1 MKNNFNRLI
10 KAFLVFIC
18 LNHCIVYSERYN
30 ARTIYR
36 PNGRSLKLGDGLRL
50 IGDYSSDQ
58 PDEESEDA
66 SVPPEQT
73 SNIEKEEL
81 DTKPSKNY
89 DPPEN
94 SDEDKSDYSS
104 VTDESIVNES
114 KYFDLFYEFE
124 TKMNK
129 NYF

>member
-94 SDEDKSDYSS
+94 SDEDKSDYSG

-114 KYFDLFYEFE
+114 KYLDLFYEF
-124 TKMNK
+124 
-129 NYF
+129 